1 MYDLL
6 EIWNIFDNLKK
17 EGEKCYQCIKIPLI
31 KELIKIKDRKALV
44 PSSYSGFV
52 MHLSKLND
60 IIDSAWNIVGRKKL
74 VRLKDVTNAIFAK
87 AKNNPGLSVPED
99 EISNII

>member
-1 MYDLL
+1 MSIPKIGSACESL

-44 PSSYSGFV
+44 PLSYSG
-52 MHLSKLND
+52 LLCICLN
-60 IIDSAWNIVGRKKL
+60 
-74 VRLKDVTNAIFAK
+74 
-87 AKNNPGLSVPED
+87 
-99 EISNII
+99 